1 MAEKRYYWL
10 KLKEDYF
17 NNPKIKKLRRV
28 AGGDTF
34 TIIYLKMQLLSV
46 SNKGIIE
53 YESIEPTFEEE
64 LALKLDEDVEDVKL
78 TLAYLSAQN
87 LIENNEN
94 EFMLIEASKN
104 IGSEV
109 DSAERVRQFRER
121 EKQKMLHGN
130 DYVTCVLQNSISISN
145 SISNSNIYN
154 YWNEKNIVKHKEL
167 TARIDKAITK
177 ALKTYSEEEIKK
189 YIDRYDMVI
198 KDETY
203 FFDYKWT
210 LEEFLTRKDGISSFT
225 DEGSKWI
232 SYQNQKSVKKPQL
245 DNSSSFIHNNY
256 TKQDLSGLI
265 ADLDNTEV

>member
-121 EKQKMLHGN
+121 EKQKALQCN
-130 DYVTCVLQNSISISN
+130 DCVTPVLQNSISISN
-145 SISNSNIYN
+145 SISKSNNKDIDN
-154 YWNEKNIVKHKEL
+154 ILNNIEDEKLKETLIEFVKMRK
-167 TARIDKAITK
+167 
-177 ALKTYSEEEIKK
+177 SIKK
-189 YIDRYDMVI
+189 PMTTHALELLI
-198 KDETY
+198 KKLNRITTDVGVQIQM
-203 FFDYKWT
+203 
-210 LEEFLTRKDGISSFT
+210 LEQSILNGWQDVYELKQ
-225 DEGSKWI
+225 EVK
-232 SYQNQKSVKKPQL
+232 QN
-245 DNSSSFIHNNY
+245 NFIHNKY
-256 TKQDLSGLI
+256 TKEQISSLI
-265 ADLDNTEV
+265 TDLDNWEV